1 MGALEKSALEC
12 MLKGNWNS
20 IHLTVGAVG
29 IISITIIIAASIV
42 LLITITELGNLGI
55 AHGQVNSTSL
65 TSEQSPSTASSNQ
78 TAPSDLQSNNT
89 ITRLGLQSSDKT
101 IELKLLADSLSER
114 LNKSAAIL
122 ELTSKLPEVKSTP
135 YSNLISAKLHGIPK
149 DVDIS
154 KRKVGQSILSVDKDF
169 RLIFFLMPNGDI
181 YLNEPYLLQANL
193 TNNNFAH
200 RGYYKGA
207 INTHNTYLGNVVISN
222 SSGLPT
228 SHISVPIYSSA
239 PKGNS
244 TLVGIWAGGL
254 NLKVLSKYLQSLNLA
269 SDERIL
275 YIDQCGHKVA
285 DSDKILANDY
295 NESFAN
301 YQAFKNAIAGKSG
314 STMGVVNG
322 AKKTIQYQPVKFHS
336 TTWVVLLMEND
347 KQ

>member
-1 MGALEKSALEC
+1 VELNNEEMRTINLEN
-12 MLKGNWNS
+12 GS
-20 IHLTVGAVG
+20 IG
-29 IISITIIIAASIV
+29 IISITAIIATSIALV
-42 LLITITELGNLGI
+42 ITITELGNFGI
-55 AHGQVNSTSL
+55 AHGQVNSTLL
-65 TSEQSPSTASSNQ
+65 TPEQSSSTTSGNQ

-101 IELKLLADSLSER
+101 IELNLLADSLSQR

-122 ELTSKLPEVKSTP
+122 ELTSKLPEVKSAP
-135 YSNLISAKLHGIPK
+135 YSNLISPKLHGIPK

-154 KRKVGQSILSVDKDF
+154 KRKVAQSILSADKDF

-193 TNNNFAH
+193 TNNNFAY

-222 SSGLPT
+222 SSGLLT
-228 SHISVPIYSSA
+228 SHISVPIYSS
-239 PKGNS
+239 GLTGNNDNDRNS
-244 TLVGIWAGGL
+244 TLVGIWAGSL

-275 YIDQCGHKVA
+275 YVDQYGHKVA
-285 DSDKILANDY
+285 DSNKMLANDY
-295 NESFAN
+295 SESFAN
-301 YQAFKNAIAGKSG
+301 YQAFKNAIAGKSA
-314 STMGVVNG
+314 STIEIVNG
-322 AKKTIQYQPVKFHS
+322 TKKTIQYQPVRFHS
-336 TTWVVLLMEND
+336 TTWAVLLMEND